1 MQPGSMDL
9 AVNGFPQTKEEA
21 ERRGYDWESIREA
34 NERQQAVADCRRRA
48 ALNRDILDMRL
59 D

>member
-1 MQPGSMDL
+1 MDL